1 VFERIAHCLLS
12 GKGDLK
18 EAADFAKRAR
28 DGAPDDPTFRVTLG
42 KIYFEAGMK
51 QSAVAEFERA
61 QQLSPKDDT
70 IKDWIRRVRRTD
82 A

>member
-1 VFERIAHCLLS
+1 VLERIAHCLHA

-28 DGAPDDPTFRVTLG
+28 DAAPDDPHFRTTLG

-51 QSAVAEFERA
+51 QSALAEFERA
-61 QQLSPKDDT
+61 QQLLPKDDS
-70 IKDWIRRVRRTD
+70 IKDWLRRVRRPD